1 MSGFHSGAL
10 ALRRTGRND
19 IGADHKTLNKTFK
32 SASGVSP
39 DGMSLTGGWSLTRL
53 TVKYGRFQ
61 RFWSVLS
68 SGAEDEP
75 ASLYWSILQ
84 VGASGY
90 PSPCLAHGSG
100 SGGTRLFSTLPTPA
114 RPQALCGD
122 RSRHQSSGEDAAEQE
137 FAIAFL
143 VLFGPVNWT
152 YFVRPLGS
160 ATLGGETKLITS
172 ATTGASDFSSRCLFA
187 RCSRC

>member
-68 SGAEDEP
+68 SGAEDNQLHCTGQYCRLELVGTLAP
-75 ASLYWSILQ
+75 ASPM
-84 VGASGY
+84 V
-90 PSPCLAHGSG
+90 
-100 SGGTRLFSTLPTPA
+100 
-114 RPQALCGD
+114 
-122 RSRHQSSGEDAAEQE
+122 AA
-137 FAIAFL
+137 AA
-143 VLFGPVNWT
+143 GPVFSLPYQLQHVHRLSAVTDRVIN
-152 YFVRPLGS
+152 PLGKMQPNKNLRSPSWCYS
-160 ATLGGETKLITS
+160 AP
-172 ATTGASDFSSRCLFA
+172 
-187 RCSRC
+187 